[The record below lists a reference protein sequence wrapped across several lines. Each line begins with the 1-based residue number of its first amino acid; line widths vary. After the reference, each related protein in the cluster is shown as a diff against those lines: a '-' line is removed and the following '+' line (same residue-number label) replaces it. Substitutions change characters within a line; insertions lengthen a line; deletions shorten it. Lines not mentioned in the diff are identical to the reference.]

1 MLQPNRLQMLPEVS
15 RTRCLHVIAGAIGW
29 AVIGVASPAR
39 ADGWGGA
46 VSLASDKVYRGVSE
60 SDGRPVLLLDL
71 DRHTDTGWA
80 AALGL
85 AGPVYPDQ
93 GGAVELTLGF
103 SKSSQLTADW
113 TLQSAISR
121 HEYPGDARARSYT
134 RTDASL
140 LLAWQGRVF
149 LSLAVS
155 PDTSGY
161 DPAGGEGRRGRTE
174 TIEFGLHQRLV
185 GRLALDAGI
194 GYFDQ
199 RALRDWGYGGYAYGS
214 VGLGWG
220 VGPVQAS
227 LTYIGSQAAARDLAW
242 PSRAG
247 PRWVAALLWNF

>member
-1 MLQPNRLQMLPEVS
+1 MLPEVS
-15 RTRCLHVIAGAIGW
+15 RTRCLRAIAGAIGW
-29 AVIGVASPAR
+29 AAIGVAAPAR

-46 VSLASDKVYRGVSE
+46 VSLASDKVYRGLSE

-80 AALGL
+80 AAVGL
-85 AGPVYPDQ
+85 AGPVHPKQ
-93 GGAVELTLGF
+93 GGSVELTFGL
-103 SKSSQLTADW
+103 SKASQLNADW

-121 HEYPGDARARSYT
+121 HEYPGDARARSYA

-155 PDTSGY
+155 PDTSAY
-161 DPAGGEGRRGRTE
+161 DAAGSESRRGRAE
-174 TIEFGLHQRLV
+174 TIELGLHQRLV

-199 RALRDWGYGGYAYGS
+199 RALREWGPAGYGYGS
-214 VGLGWG
+214 IGLGWG

-227 LTYIGSQAAARDLAW
+227 LTYIDSQAAERDLAW
-242 PSRAG
+242 PSQAG
-247 PRWVAALLWNF
+247 SRWVAALLWNF